1 MWGNPKIF
9 RYIFLRVRL
18 DGDEMELALLDS
30 TFVERAIDQGKVQG
44 VVKRSVVPNRA
55 APKTTDSQS
64 EITPEPKVESITVTA
79 ESDGLRTF
87 IRENLDQ
94 GLFSEK
100 DNPRYKRAK

>member
-1 MWGNPKIF
+1 
-9 RYIFLRVRL
+9 
-18 DGDEMELALLDS
+18 
-30 TFVERAIDQGKVQG
+30 
-44 VVKRSVVPNRA
+44 VKRSGFVVPNRA
-55 APKTTDSQS
+55 AQRTTDSQP

-79 ESDGLRTF
+79 ESDALRTF